1 MPVKTNSAW
10 RLGALWFGLQLIW
23 GAVLGVA
30 LQSRIDALAGGD
42 ALVRFAQ
49 IVPLGALVAALT
61 QILVGIVSDRRRR
74 QGSSRVEF
82 YVIGVI
88 VALPALWVLM
98 TAGTLAMLVVAFVVL
113 QLGANIATGPLQ
125 TTIAEY
131 IPAQRYGAASAA
143 MGALQSLGNAV
154 GALVASQIPDVRI
167 VAVVMMLSL
176 LASAFVT
183 IQDVRTS
190 APCKEVEL
198 DDVPIA
204 RDRSVLFLSRALLY
218 LGLYSL
224 LGYAYFFIRNALGLT
239 AESSV
244 RDSGIM
250 LLAFTVGGALGA
262 VLAGRPSDRLD
273 RRVPALVGGG
283 LASISLAAMA
293 FWITSVQGAW
303 LCASVAGIGWGGLLV
318 ADWAIATRLLP
329 PTVRATAMG
338 IWNLAVV
345 VPQMLAPVLAAG
357 LIAGLAIETNA
368 APRWALGLAA
378 IWICAGTVILGVLN
392 RKATG

>member
-1 MPVKTNSAW
+1 MRVKTNSAW
-10 RLGALWFGLQLIW
+10 RLGALWFGLQLVW

-49 IVPLGALVAALT
+49 IVPLGALVAAIT
-61 QILVGIVSDRRRR
+61 QILVGILSDRRRK

-82 YVIGVI
+82 YVVGII
-88 VALPALWVLM
+88 VAVPALWVLM
-98 TAGTLAMLVVAFVVL
+98 TAGTLAMLVVAFLAL
-113 QLGANIATGPLQ
+113 QIGANIATGPLQ

-154 GALVASQIPDVRI
+154 GALVASQIPDARL
-167 VAVVMMLSL
+167 VALIMMLSL
-176 LASAFVT
+176 LVSAFIT

-190 APCKEVEL
+190 APCESALL
-198 DDVPIA
+198 DDVLIV
-204 RDRSVLFLSRALLY
+204 RDRSVLFLSRALVY

-224 LGYAYFFIRNALGLT
+224 LGYAYFFIRDALGLT

-244 RDSGIM
+244 RSSGVM
-250 LLAFTVGGALGA
+250 LLAFTIGGALGA

-283 LASISLAAMA
+283 LASGSLALMA
-293 FWITSVQGAW
+293 FWVSSVPGAW
-303 LCASVAGIGWGGLLV
+303 LCAGIAGLGWGALLV

-357 LIAGLAIETNA
+357 LVAAFAVETSA